1 MQFKGKIIESLPV
14 VTGQG
19 ARGQWVKQG
28 FVLEY
33 ESGQYPKSIAFDVF
47 GDEKLQKFR
56 ISVGEELICDIDF
69 KAVKGRNGGTFNSVD
84 CWNVTRVN
92 QVQQQAQPQQQA
104 PMQQPQQAA
113 AAPQG
118 CQVVY
123 PDRQPAQAPQQPT
136 QQPPYQPPQQ
146 TQAPFPPQDVPQD
159 DGQLPFW
166 WGNGIIKE
174 NI

>member
-1 MQFKGKIIESLPV
+1 MQFKGKIIEALPV

-47 GDEKLQKFR
+47 DDEKLQKFR

-69 KAVKGRNGGTFNSVD
+69 KAVKGKNGYTFNSVD
-84 CWNVTRVN
+84 CWNVTRAS
-92 QVQQQAQPQQQA
+92 QVQQQAQSQQQA
-104 PMQQPQQAA
+104 PTQQPQQAA

-123 PDRQPAQAPQQPT
+123 PDRQPAQAPQQT
-136 QQPPYQPPQQ
+136 QYQPQQ

-159 DGQLPFW
+159 DGQLPF
-166 WGNGIIKE
+166 
-174 NI
+174 

>member
-1 MQFKGKIIESLPV
+1 MQFKGKIIEALPV

-33 ESGQYPKSIAFDVF
+33 EPGQYPKSIAFDVF
-47 GDEKLQKFR
+47 GDERLQKFR

-69 KAVKGRNGGTFNSVD
+69 KAVKGKNGYTFNSVD

-118 CQVVY
+118 CQVIY
-123 PDRQPAQAPQQPT
+123 PDRQPAQAPQQP
-136 QQPPYQPPQQ
+136 PYQQPQQ
-146 TQAPFPPQDVPQD
+146 TRAPFPPTGTPQD
-159 DGQLPFW
+159 DGQLPF
-166 WGNGIIKE
+166 
-174 NI
+174 

>member
-1 MQFKGKIIESLPV
+1 MQFKGKIIEALPV

-33 ESGQYPKSIAFDVF
+33 NSGQYPKSIAFDVF
-47 GDEKLQKFR
+47 GDEKLQKFG
-56 ISVGEELICDIDF
+56 ISVGDELICNIDF
-69 KAVKGRNGGTFNSVD
+69 KAVKGKNGGTFNSVD

-118 CQVVY
+118 CQVIY

-136 QQPPYQPPQQ
+136 QQ

-159 DGQLPFW
+159 DGLPF
-166 WGNGIIKE
+166 
-174 NI
+174 

>member
-1 MQFKGKIIESLPV
+1 MQFKGKITEALPV

-92 QVQQQAQPQQQA
+92 QVQQQA

-118 CQVVY
+118 CQVIY
-123 PDRQPAQAPQQPT
+123 PDRQPAQAPQQP
-136 QQPPYQPPQQ
+136 QQ
-146 TQAPFPPQDVPQD
+146 TQVPFPPTGTPQD
-159 DGQLPFW
+159 DGQLPF
-166 WGNGIIKE
+166 
-174 NI
+174 

>member
-1 MQFKGKIIESLPV
+1 MQFKGIIKEALPV

-33 ESGQYPKSIAFDVF
+33 EPGQYPKSIAFDVF

-92 QVQQQAQPQQQA
+92 QVQQQAQPQQ
-104 PMQQPQQAA
+104 PQQAA

-123 PDRQPAQAPQQPT
+123 PDRQPAQAPQQP
-136 QQPPYQPPQQ
+136 QQ
-146 TQAPFPPQDVPQD
+146 TQSPFPPSGTPQD
-159 DGQLPFW
+159 DGQLPF
-166 WGNGIIKE
+166 
-174 NI
+174 

>member
-1 MQFKGKIIESLPV
+1 MQFKGKIIEALPV

-47 GDEKLQKFR
+47 GDERLQKFR

-92 QVQQQAQPQQQA
+92 QVQQQAQPQGCQTYYPNQPQQAPTQAPQQTAYLPPQQPAYAPPQSQA
-104 PMQQPQQAA
+104 PMQQPAA
-113 AAPQG
+113 TEEQS
-118 CQVVY
+118 
-123 PDRQPAQAPQQPT
+123 
-136 QQPPYQPPQQ
+136 
-146 TQAPFPPQDVPQD
+146 
-159 DGQLPFW
+159 LPF
-166 WGNGIIKE
+166 
-174 NI
+174 

>member
-1 MQFKGKIIESLPV
+1 MQFKGKIIEALPV

-33 ESGQYPKSIAFDVF
+33 EPGQYPKSIAFDVF
-47 GDEKLQKFR
+47 GDERLQKFR

-69 KAVKGRNGGTFNSVD
+69 KAVKGRNGNTFNSVD

-92 QVQQQAQPQQQA
+92 QVQQQAQPQQ
-104 PMQQPQQAA
+104 PQQAA

-118 CQVVY
+118 CQVIY
-123 PDRQPAQAPQQPT
+123 PDRQPAQAPQQP
-136 QQPPYQPPQQ
+136 QQQ
-146 TQAPFPPQDVPQD
+146 TQAPFPPTGTPQD
-159 DGQLPFW
+159 DGQLPF
-166 WGNGIIKE
+166 
-174 NI
+174 

>member
-1 MQFKGKIIESLPV
+1 MQFKGKIIETLPV

-33 ESGQYPKSIAFDVF
+33 DSGQYPKSIAFDVF
-47 GDEKLQKFR
+47 GDERLQKFR

-69 KAVKGRNGGTFNSVD
+69 KAVKGKNGGTFNSVD

-92 QVQQQAQPQQQA
+92 QVQQQAQSQQQA
-104 PMQQPQQAA
+104 ATQQPQQAA

-136 QQPPYQPPQQ
+136 QQ

>member
-1 MQFKGKIIESLPV
+1 MQFKGKIIEALPV

-47 GDEKLQKFR
+47 GDERLQKFR

-92 QVQQQAQPQQQA
+92 QVQQQAQPQ
-104 PMQQPQQAA
+104 PQQAA

-118 CQVVY
+118 CQVIY

-136 QQPPYQPPQQ
+136 QQ

-159 DGQLPFW
+159 DGQLPF
-166 WGNGIIKE
+166 
-174 NI
+174 

>member
-1 MQFKGKIIESLPV
+1 MQFKGIIKEALPV

-47 GDEKLQKFR
+47 GDERLQKFR

-69 KAVKGRNGGTFNSVD
+69 KAVKGKNGYTFNSVD

-92 QVQQQAQPQQQA
+92 QVQQQPQQQA

-118 CQVVY
+118 CQVIY
-123 PDRQPAQAPQQPT
+123 PDRQPAQAPQQP
-136 QQPPYQPPQQ
+136 QQ
-146 TQAPFPPQDVPQD
+146 TQVPFPPTGTPQD
-159 DGQLPFW
+159 DGQLPF
-166 WGNGIIKE
+166 
-174 NI
+174 

>member
-1 MQFKGKIIESLPV
+1 MQFKGKIIEALPV

-56 ISVGEELICDIDF
+56 ISVSEELICDIDF
-69 KAVKGRNGGTFNSVD
+69 KAVKGKNGYTFNSVD

-92 QVQQQAQPQQQA
+92 QVQQQAQPQRQA

-118 CQVVY
+118 CQVIY
-123 PDRQPAQAPQQPT
+123 PDRQPAQAT
-136 QQPPYQPPQQ
+136 QQPQQ

-159 DGQLPFW
+159 DGQLPF
-166 WGNGIIKE
+166 
-174 NI
+174 

>member
-1 MQFKGKIIESLPV
+1 MQFKGKIIEALPV

-33 ESGQYPKSIAFDVF
+33 ESGQYPKSVAFDVF
-47 GDEKLQKFR
+47 GDERLQKFR

-69 KAVKGRNGGTFNSVD
+69 KAVKGKNGYTFNSVD

-92 QVQQQAQPQQQA
+92 QVQQQA

-136 QQPPYQPPQQ
+136 QQ
-146 TQAPFPPQDVPQD
+146 TQAPFPPPGTPQD
-159 DGQLPFW
+159 DGQLPF
-166 WGNGIIKE
+166 
-174 NI
+174 

>member
-1 MQFKGKIIESLPV
+1 MQFKGKIIEALPV

-69 KAVKGRNGGTFNSVD
+69 KAVKGRNGNTFNSVD

-104 PMQQPQQAA
+104 PTQQPQQAA

-123 PDRQPAQAPQQPT
+123 PDRQPTQAPQQPT
-136 QQPPYQPPQQ
+136 QQA
-146 TQAPFPPQDVPQD
+146 QAPFPPQD

-166 WGNGIIKE
+166 WGKGIIKE

>member
-1 MQFKGKIIESLPV
+1 MQFKGIIKEALPV

-19 ARGQWVKQG
+19 ARGTWVKQG

-33 ESGQYPKSIAFDVF
+33 EPGQYPKSIAFDVF
-47 GDEKLQKFR
+47 GDERLQKFR
-56 ISVGEELICDIDF
+56 ISVGEELVCDIDF

-92 QVQQQAQPQQQA
+92 QVQQQAQQQA

-123 PDRQPAQAPQQPT
+123 PDRQPAQAPQQT
-136 QQPPYQPPQQ
+136 QYQPQQ
-146 TQAPFPPQDVPQD
+146 TQTPFPPPGTPQD

-166 WGNGIIKE
+166 WGKGIIKE

>member
-1 MQFKGKIIESLPV
+1 MQFKGKIIEALPV

-92 QVQQQAQPQQQA
+92 QVQQQAPT
-104 PMQQPQQAA
+104 QQPQQAA

-118 CQVVY
+118 CQVIY

-136 QQPPYQPPQQ
+136 QQ

-159 DGQLPFW
+159 DGQLPF
-166 WGNGIIKE
+166 
-174 NI
+174 

>member
-1 MQFKGKIIESLPV
+1 MQFKGKIIEALPV

-19 ARGQWVKQG
+19 ARGTWVKQG

-33 ESGQYPKSIAFDVF
+33 DSGQYPKSIAFDVF
-47 GDEKLQKFR
+47 GDERLQKFR

-92 QVQQQAQPQQQA
+92 QVQQQPQQQQA

-123 PDRQPAQAPQQPT
+123 PDRQPAQAPQQT
-136 QQPPYQPPQQ
+136 QNQPQQ
-146 TQAPFPPQDVPQD
+146 TQTPFPPPGTPQD
-159 DGQLPFW
+159 DGQLPF
-166 WGNGIIKE
+166 
-174 NI
+174 

>member
-1 MQFKGKIIESLPV
+1 MQFKGKIIEALPV

-33 ESGQYPKSIAFDVF
+33 KPGQYPKTIAFDVF
-47 GDEKLQKFR
+47 GDERLQKFR
-56 ISVGEELICDIDF
+56 ISVGDELICDIDF
-69 KAVKGRNGGTFNSVD
+69 KAVKGRNGSTFNSVD

-113 AAPQG
+113 VAPQG

-123 PDRQPAQAPQQPT
+123 PDRQPAQAPQQT
-136 QQPPYQPPQQ
+136 QNQSQQ
-146 TQAPFPPQDVPQD
+146 TQASFPPQDVPQD
-159 DGQLPFW
+159 DGQLPF
-166 WGNGIIKE
+166 
-174 NI
+174 

>member
-1 MQFKGKIIESLPV
+1 MQFKGKIIEALPV

-33 ESGQYPKSIAFDVF
+33 EPGQYPKSIAFDVF
-47 GDEKLQKFR
+47 GDERLQKFR

-92 QVQQQAQPQQQA
+92 QVQQQAA
-104 PMQQPQQAA
+104 I
-113 AAPQG
+113 APQG
-118 CQVVY
+118 CQTYY
-123 PDRQPAQAPQQPT
+123 PNQQ
-136 QQPPYQPPQQ
+136 PQQ
-146 TQAPFPPQDVPQD
+146 TQAPQQPAYAPPQPQAPA
-159 DGQLPFW
+159 QQPAAAEEQSLPF
-166 WGNGIIKE
+166 
-174 NI
+174 

>member
-1 MQFKGKIIESLPV
+1 MQFKGKIIEALPV

-33 ESGQYPKSIAFDVF
+33 DSGQYPKSIAFDVF

-92 QVQQQAQPQQQA
+92 QVQQQAQPQGCQTYYSN
-104 PMQQPQQAA
+104 QQPQQA
-113 AAPQG
+113 
-118 CQVVY
+118 
-123 PDRQPAQAPQQPT
+123 QAPQQAA
-136 QQPPYQPPQQ
+136 YVPPQQ
-146 TQAPFPPQDVPQD
+146 PAYVPPQPQAPQQQPAAAAEQ
-159 DGQLPFW
+159 GLPF
-166 WGNGIIKE
+166 
-174 NI
+174 

>member
-1 MQFKGKIIESLPV
+1 MQFKGKIIEALPV

-33 ESGQYPKSIAFDVF
+33 EPGQYPKSIAFDVF
-47 GDEKLQKFR
+47 GDERLQKFR

-92 QVQQQAQPQQQA
+92 QVQQQAQPQV
-104 PMQQPQQAA
+104 PTQQPQQASV
-113 AAPQG
+113 APQG

-146 TQAPFPPQDVPQD
+146 TQTPFPPPGTPQD
-159 DGQLPFW
+159 DGQLPF
-166 WGNGIIKE
+166 
-174 NI
+174 

>member
-1 MQFKGKIIESLPV
+1 MQFKGKIIEALPV

-33 ESGQYPKSIAFDVF
+33 EPGQYPKSIAFDVF
-47 GDEKLQKFR
+47 GDERLQKFR

-92 QVQQQAQPQQQA
+92 QVQQQAQPQQA

-123 PDRQPAQAPQQPT
+123 PDRQPAQAPQQP
-136 QQPPYQPPQQ
+136 QQ
-146 TQAPFPPQDVPQD
+146 TQQTQVPFPPTGTPQD
-159 DGQLPFW
+159 DGQLPF
-166 WGNGIIKE
+166 
-174 NI
+174 

>member
-1 MQFKGKIIESLPV
+1 MQFKGKIIEALPV

-33 ESGQYPKSIAFDVF
+33 DSGQYPKSIAFDVF
-47 GDEKLQKFR
+47 GDERLQKFR

-84 CWNVTRVN
+84 CWNVTRVS
-92 QVQQQAQPQQQA
+92 QVQQQAQP
-104 PMQQPQQAA
+104 QQPQQAA

-118 CQVVY
+118 CQVIY
-123 PDRQPAQAPQQPT
+123 PDRQPAQAPQQP
-136 QQPPYQPPQQ
+136 QQ
-146 TQAPFPPQDVPQD
+146 TQTPFPPPGTPQD

-166 WGNGIIKE
+166 WGKGIIKE

>member
-1 MQFKGKIIESLPV
+1 MQFKGKITEALPV

-47 GDEKLQKFR
+47 GDERLQKFR

-69 KAVKGRNGGTFNSVD
+69 KAVKGKNGYTFNSVD

-92 QVQQQAQPQQQA
+92 QVQQQPQQQQA

-123 PDRQPAQAPQQPT
+123 PDRQPAQAPQQT
-136 QQPPYQPPQQ
+136 QQ
-146 TQAPFPPQDVPQD
+146 TQVPFPPTGTPQD

-166 WGNGIIKE
+166 WGKGTYKWNF
-174 NI
+174 

>member
-1 MQFKGKIIESLPV
+1 MQFKGKIIETLPV

-33 ESGQYPKSIAFDVF
+33 DSGQYPKSIAFDVF

-92 QVQQQAQPQQQA
+92 QVQQQAQPQQ
-104 PMQQPQQAA
+104 PQQAA

-136 QQPPYQPPQQ
+136 QQ

-159 DGQLPFW
+159 DGQLPF
-166 WGNGIIKE
+166 
-174 NI
+174 

>member
-1 MQFKGKIIESLPV
+1 MQFKGKIIEALPV

-19 ARGQWVKQG
+19 ARGSWVKQG

-69 KAVKGRNGGTFNSVD
+69 KVVKGRNGGTFNSVD

-92 QVQQQAQPQQQA
+92 QVQQQAQPQGCQTYYPNQPQQTPTQAPQQTAYAPQQTPQPQPQA
-104 PMQQPQQAA
+104 PMQQPAA
-113 AAPQG
+113 AEEQS
-118 CQVVY
+118 
-123 PDRQPAQAPQQPT
+123 
-136 QQPPYQPPQQ
+136 
-146 TQAPFPPQDVPQD
+146 
-159 DGQLPFW
+159 LPF
-166 WGNGIIKE
+166 
-174 NI
+174 

>member
-1 MQFKGKIIESLPV
+1 MQFKGIIKEALPV

-92 QVQQQAQPQQQA
+92 QVQQQAQPQQ
-104 PMQQPQQAA
+104 PQQAA

-123 PDRQPAQAPQQPT
+123 PDRQPAQAPQQP
-136 QQPPYQPPQQ
+136 QQ
-146 TQAPFPPQDVPQD
+146 TQVPFPPTGTPQD
-159 DGQLPFW
+159 DGQLPF
-166 WGNGIIKE
+166 
-174 NI
+174 

>member
-1 MQFKGKIIESLPV
+1 MQFKGKIIEALPV

-33 ESGQYPKSIAFDVF
+33 DSGQYPKSIAFDVF

-69 KAVKGRNGGTFNSVD
+69 KVVKGRNGGTFNSVD

-113 AAPQG
+113 ATPQG
-118 CQVVY
+118 CQVIY
-123 PDRQPAQAPQQPT
+123 PDRQPAQAPQQT
-136 QQPPYQPPQQ
+136 QNQPQQ

-159 DGQLPFW
+159 DGPPFW
-166 WGNGIIKE
+166 WGNGTYKW
-174 NI
+174 NF